1 MDFDEVFFKGKEGA
15 ESISKCIFLIYVV
28 YYGTSNEIFW
38 IWFVAL
44 QRLFS

>member
-1 MDFDEVFFKGKEGA
+1 MDFDEIFLKGKEGSDA
-15 ESISKCIFLIYVV
+15 ISKFIFYVV

>member
-15 ESISKCIFLIYVV
+15 ESISKFIFFFYVF

-38 IWFVAL
+38 YLVGNITKAL
-44 QRLFS
+44 L